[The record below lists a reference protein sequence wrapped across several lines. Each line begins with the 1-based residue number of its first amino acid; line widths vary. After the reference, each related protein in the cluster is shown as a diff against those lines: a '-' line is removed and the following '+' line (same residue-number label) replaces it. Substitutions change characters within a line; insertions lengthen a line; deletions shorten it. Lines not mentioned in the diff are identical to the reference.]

1 MNSKTPIFGIPA
13 NVLEVVDAYK
23 HHNNAND
30 FSFVQS
36 ALFRFTVP
44 GLSGVLPQ
52 GKRLTADEI
61 STIRQFLAT
70 LPLSKLSEF
79 REAQEKTFQFFQ
91 TPANK
96 QCQPRS
102 YLNKFLDWVD
112 EQNWLVT
119 GSLNESG
126 GKQGYRFYL
135 KGKGVMQRKKLTNR
149 PANTLDKFALSFDVE
164 DYFPESS
171 EEEESIKQ
179 ELARIAG
186 EIQAFEDWMKVR
198 GYKESSRKIRREHAK
213 RFLGWLYRAKQ
224 IPLEELSLSSLI
236 PVIRLKYS
244 VGEFDSYD
252 KWIYAKGLAIEKA
265 REVAT
270 ETVEKLEDYFKWL
283 NNPPSPGT
291 KAMYVEG
298 VISLAKFLYR
308 EQTDEDYHG
317 ECMDVPVVKR
327 LRVFCKQ
334 LDQEKR
340 SSRPAV
346 PYHEKAIT
354 WEQTLLALEKLR
366 IEANL
371 THVDSNLKSGI
382 PQLKKRSMQARANSL
397 MRFLI
402 FAFFVLVPP
411 DRGRTFRE
419 LRIGETF
426 KHGSFHGDIFIPKDR
441 MLNPLEA
448 RYYIHLLPDDYK
460 TGDAYGEWVGE
471 VPNTQ
476 FPDGSYFYD
485 YLNQWLYDEVVS
497 VHRRHK
503 ITYKGMRSVLQPEE
517 HNYLFFGPINK
528 KPLNDASQMTSK
540 VRYPIERLTGTPLA
554 PHTLRKIFRTFIKD
568 RLATHAEEE
577 SIAFWMKHDL
587 RTANKD
593 YTFQT
598 CRNKLQPGIELA
610 NRLNGEVLQRIAD
623 HL

>member
-1 MNSKTPIFGIPA
+1 MDNRTPLFGIPT
-13 NVLEVVDAYK
+13 NVLEAVDAYR
-23 HHNNAND
+23 HLNDSND
-30 FSFVQS
+30 FSLIQS
-36 ALFRFTVP
+36 SLFRFTIP
-44 GLSGVLPQ
+44 ALSGVMPQ
-52 GKRLTADEI
+52 GKRLTANEI
-61 STIRQFLAT
+61 LTIRQFLAT

-79 REAQEKTFQFFQ
+79 RKAQEKTFKLLQ
-91 TPANK
+91 TPADQQSK
-96 QCQPRS
+96 PRS
-102 YLNKFLDWVD
+102 YLNKLLNWVD

-119 GSLNESG
+119 GSLNESSET
-126 GKQGYRFYL
+126 QVYRFYF
-135 KGKGVMQRKKLTNR
+135 KGKGVMKRKKLTNR
-149 PANTLDKFALSFDVE
+149 PADTLNKFALSFNVK
-164 DYFPESS
+164 DYSPESS
-171 EEEESIKQ
+171 EESESIKQ
-179 ELARIAG
+179 ALAKIFE
-186 EIQAFEDWMKVR
+186 EIQVFENWMKAR

-213 RFLGWLYRAKQ
+213 RFLGWLYRAKE
-224 IPLEELSLSSLI
+224 IPLQELSLSSLI
-236 PVIRLKYS
+236 PIIRLKYS
-244 VGEFDSYD
+244 LRDFDSYD
-252 KWIYAKGLAIEKA
+252 KFIYAKGLATEEA

-270 ETVEKLEDYFKWL
+270 ETVKKLEDYFNWL
-283 NNPPSPGT
+283 KNPPNPGT

-308 EQTDEDYHG
+308 DETDEDYSL
-317 ECMDVPVVKR
+317 ECMDVPVVRR
-327 LRVFCKQ
+327 LRVFCNNLEK
-334 LDQEKR
+334 EKR

-371 THVDSNLKSGI
+371 THVDANLKSGI
-382 PQLKKRSMQARANSL
+382 IQPKKRSMQARANSF

-441 MLNPLEA
+441 MLNPLEG

-517 HNYLFFGPINK
+517 HNYLFFGPRNK

>member
-1 MNSKTPIFGIPA
+1 MNSRTPLFGIPT
-13 NVLEVVDAYK
+13 NVLGAVDAYK
-23 HHNNAND
+23 HLNNPKD
-30 FSFVQS
+30 FPLIQS
-36 ALFRFTVP
+36 TLFRFTIP
-44 GLSGVLPQ
+44 ALSGVVPQ
-52 GKRLTADEI
+52 GSRLTASEI
-61 STIRQFLAT
+61 VTVREFLAT

-79 REAQEKTFQFFQ
+79 REAQEKTFKLLQ

-96 QCQPRS
+96 QSQPKS
-102 YLNKFLDWVD
+102 YLNKFLNWVD

-119 GSLNESG
+119 GSLNETG
-126 GKQGYRFYL
+126 ETQGYRFYL
-135 KGKGVMQRKKLTNR
+135 KGKGVMQRKKLTDR

-164 DYFPESS
+164 DYFPSSS

-179 ELARIAG
+179 VLAKIAG
-186 EIQAFEDWMKVR
+186 EIQVFEDWMIAR

-213 RFLGWLYRAKQ
+213 RFLGWLYRSKE
-224 IPLEELSLSSLI
+224 IPLQELSLGSLI
-236 PVIRLKYS
+236 PVIKLRYS
-244 VGEFDSYD
+244 VRDFDTYD
-252 KWIYAKGLAIEKA
+252 KYIYAKVLATEQAK
-265 REVAT
+265 EVAT
-270 ETVEKLEDYFKWL
+270 ETVNKLKDYFKWL

-308 EQTDEDYHG
+308 DETDPDYHA

-327 LRVFCKQ
+327 LRVFCNDLEK
-334 LDQEKR
+334 EKR

-354 WEQTLLALEKLR
+354 WEQVLLALEKLR

-371 THVDSNLKSGI
+371 THIDSRSKSGI
-382 PQLKKRSMQARANSL
+382 IKPKKRPMGARANSL

-402 FAFFVLVPP
+402 FAFFVVVPP

-426 KHGSFHGDIFIPKDR
+426 KHGIFEGDIFIPKER

-460 TGDAYGEWVGE
+460 TGDAYGEWIGE
-471 VPNTQ
+471 LPNTQ

-485 YLNQWLYDEVVS
+485 YLNLWLYDEVVS

-503 ITYKGMRSVLQPEE
+503 VTYKGMRSVLQPED
-517 HNYLFFGPINK
+517 HNYLFFGPNNK
-528 KPLNDASQMTSK
+528 KPLNDAAQMTSK
-540 VRYPIERLTGTPLA
+540 VRYPLERLTGIPLS

-577 SIAFWMKHDL
+577 SIAYWMKHDL
-587 RTANKD
+587 RTANKH
-593 YTFQT
+593 YTFQS
-598 CRNKLQPGIELA
+598 CRNKLKPGIELA
-610 NRLNGEVLQRIAD
+610 NRLNGEVLQRISD